1 MEDKKNDIF
10 ILGKELFSSKGFKD
24 TNVSD
29 ITKKAGIAV
38 GTFYN
43 YYPSKEKLFIEIYL
57 KENEK
62 LKNSIMK
69 SVDLDGDPVKVVKEA
84 ITLNLNGMN
93 SNPILK
99 EWYNRD
105 LFSKLEKEFYQEGGI
120 EDIYELMN
128 SSTAE
133 LIKKWK
139 AEKKIRDDLDDDF
152 ILSLFNSVPYIEIH
166 KEEIGIQHFPKM
178 IDYLVE
184 FIMKGLTDIRK

>member
-1 MEDKKNDIF
+1 MEDKKTDIF
-10 ILGKELFSSKGFKD
+10 HCGKELFSSKGFKD
-24 TNVSD
+24 TSVSD
-29 ITKKAGIAV
+29 ITKMAGIAV

-43 YYPSKEKLFIEIYL
+43 YYASKEKLFIEIYL

-62 LKNSIMK
+62 LKRSIME
-69 SVDLDGDPVKVVKEA
+69 SIYLDDDPIKVVKEA
-84 ITLNLNGMN
+84 ISLNLKGMN
-93 SNPILK
+93 SNPILR

-105 LFSKLEKEFYQEGGI
+105 LFSRLEKEFYQEGGI
-120 EDIYELMN
+120 EGVYELMN

-139 AEKKIRDDLDDDF
+139 AEKKIRNDLDDEF

-166 KEEIGIQHFPKM
+166 KQEIGISHFPQI

-184 FIMKGLTDIRK
+184 FIMKGLTDFKE

>member
-1 MEDKKNDIF
+1 MEDKKIDIF
-10 ILGKELFSSKGFKD
+10 NFGKELFSSKGFKD

-84 ITLNLNGMN
+84 ITLNLKGMN

-120 EDIYELMN
+120 VGIYELMN

-139 AEKKIRDDLDDDF
+139 AEKKIRNDLDNEF

-166 KEEIGIQHFPKM
+166 KEEIGICHFPQI
-178 IDYLVE
+178 IDCLVE
-184 FIMKGLTDIRK
+184 FIMKGLTDFQK